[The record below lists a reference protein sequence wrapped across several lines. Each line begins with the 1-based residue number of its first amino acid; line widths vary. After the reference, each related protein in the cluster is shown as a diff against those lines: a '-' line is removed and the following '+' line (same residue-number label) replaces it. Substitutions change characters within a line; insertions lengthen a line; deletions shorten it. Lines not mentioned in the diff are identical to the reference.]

1 MEKIETKVVKPEISF
16 IENDMV
22 NLILTPEEEAKLDNK
37 MQEIESYINGNSGK
51 GLEEIEKDFLYTSA
65 QSLWHSYVNAL
76 KEAKYNFQLNR
87 PQHKFLTD
95 LLLTKLEY
103 DVNTVFFAIELTDML
118 GGMKEVKFT
127 NDTDLVAIPVNA
139 TEITYIYHLISNHKV
154 KGLTKDSYTF
164 SKLLL
169 KIGGISKIFNYY
181 EAASKNLSQDIQDWV
196 LTFDEGVTSDKFSE
210 TVSANVVEPEA
221 EKA

>member
-1 MEKIETKVVKPEISF
+1 MEKIETKVIKPEISF

-22 NLILTPEEEAKLDNK
+22 NLILTPQEESKLDSK
-37 MQEIESYINGNSGK
+37 IEEIESYIKINSGK
-51 GLEEIEKDFLYTSA
+51 GLSEEEKDNLYTSA
-65 QSLWHSYVNAL
+65 QALWHSYVNSL
-76 KEAKYNFQLNR
+76 KDAKYNFQLNR

-118 GGMKEVKFT
+118 GGMKDIKFT

-139 TEITYIYHLISNHKV
+139 TEITYIYHLISKHKV
-154 KGLTKDSYTF
+154 KGLSRDSYTF

-196 LTFDEGVTSDKFSE
+196 TTFEEGVTSDKFE
-210 TVSANVVEPEA
+210 TVSASVVEPES
-221 EKA
+221 EKV

>member
-1 MEKIETKVVKPEISF
+1 MYK
-16 IENDMV
+16 
-22 NLILTPEEEAKLDNK
+22 
-37 MQEIESYINGNSGK
+37 
-51 GLEEIEKDFLYTSA
+51 SA
-65 QSLWHSYVNAL
+65 QGLWYDYTNSL

-118 GGMKEVKFT
+118 GGMKDVKFT
-127 NDTDLVAIPVNA
+127 NDTDLIAIPVNA
-139 TEITYIYHLISNHKV
+139 TEITYIYHLISKHKV

-169 KIGGISKIFNYY
+169 RIGGISKIFNYY

-196 LTFDEGVTSDKFSE
+196 MTFEEGVTSDKFTE
-210 TVSANVVEPEA
+210 TVEANVVEPES